1 MVQMQKRE
9 KVVAVRQNKEA
20 TDEEKTNLRTHGAV
34 LNREGHVKLH
44 LKGSFALS
52 APHQHWG
59 DAEGTAGAEPGEAGG
74 AQDRAGGESRTL
86 PGKHVSGISLK
97 EHCLAWKLW

>member
-1 MVQMQKRE
+1 M
-9 KVVAVRQNKEA
+9 
-20 TDEEKTNLRTHGAV
+20 
-34 LNREGHVKLH
+34 
-44 LKGSFALS
+44 S

-59 DAEGTAGAEPGEAGG
+59 DAEGAAGAEPGEAGG